1 VESSFTV
8 SEWPWGQAAVSVA
21 ADMGR
26 LTSKVSPQARQ
37 RYSYRGMMLLPVA

>member
-1 VESSFTV
+1 MVESSFTV
-8 SEWPWGQAAVSVA
+8 SECPWGHVAAWLA

-37 RYSYRGMMLLPVA
+37 RYS